1 MTGHVRISLAAWGAT
16 VLGALVLTPVF
27 SGPFLFIS
35 AFLCGA
41 ITGVGILLQNW
52 RTPRFLT
59 PVIQLAVLVE
69 LISFFFLHDT
79 LKFGLIPWRDTALEF
94 NQQMVN
100 AMDSINR
107 FSAPLPPDS
116 NLTLF
121 AVSVIAATGLL
132 IHLIAVQI
140 RQAAWAGLLLLTMYT
155 VPAATV
161 HDGLPALL
169 FVPPA
174 VGYIVLLSAEGRTR
188 LSRWGRRISG
198 VSHLDAAEPV
208 EASALGQAGRRI
220 GLSVVAV
227 AVVVPALPE
236 GVIGNGL
243 AGSGIGDGAGASISA
258 TDPMLD
264 MGKNLKRGDNVT
276 ALTYTGGPDNGVYL
290 RLTALDLFD
299 GNTWRISP
307 RQEGRKITGDLTPP
321 PGFSGDLTKVQTID
335 IHIDVSRS
343 FRSQFAPVPYP
354 LHSISLKNRWRFDAS
369 ALDVVSSNGTVV
381 GGQNYDLTAYDLQP
395 TAQQLFDSVAGGE
408 PDQYTSALPRSI
420 DKRITALANAVTKDA
435 KGNHFEEAALL
446 QKWFRSDGGFT
457 YSTDSS
463 PQSGMKAL
471 SSFLLDNKTGYCEQ
485 FATGMALMARTLDI
499 PARVAIGFL
508 PGQAGKNGEHIV
520 RMHDMHAW
528 PELYFQGIGW
538 VRFEPTPSA
547 RVANTPT
554 WTDSAGATVD
564 TPTITP
570 SFQPSTPGA
579 GETPDIS
586 KPQNPRDL
594 PGGNGASVVST
605 GNWFT
610 NGGGKAIAVTAGVIL
625 VLCIPWLIRALIRR
639 KRFSRAPGRAG
650 VEGLWAEIRDTSR
663 DLDLD
668 WSDTATPRQLGEWL
682 ISQLPEDARPQA
694 LRLARGVESVR
705 YAGHSELQLD
715 LRAEAATVRE
725 ALWNQAKFIRRW
737 RARLLPPSWR
747 WYLNRGS
754 TEASDLLDEFDLA
767 LARLRSFLL
776 PRRFNHH
783 AN

>member
-1 MTGHVRISLAAWGAT
+1 
-16 VLGALVLTPVF
+16 
-27 SGPFLFIS
+27 
-35 AFLCGA
+35 
-41 ITGVGILLQNW
+41 
-52 RTPRFLT
+52 
-59 PVIQLAVLVE
+59 
-69 LISFFFLHDT
+69 
-79 LKFGLIPWRDTALEF
+79 
-94 NQQMVN
+94 
-100 AMDSINR
+100 
-107 FSAPLPPDS
+107 
-116 NLTLF
+116 
-121 AVSVIAATGLL
+121 
-132 IHLIAVQI
+132 
-140 RQAAWAGLLLLTMYT
+140 
-155 VPAATV
+155 
-161 HDGLPALL
+161 
-169 FVPPA
+169 
-174 VGYIVLLSAEGRTR
+174 
-188 LSRWGRRISG
+188 
-198 VSHLDAAEPV
+198 
-208 EASALGQAGRRI
+208 
-220 GLSVVAV
+220 
-227 AVVVPALPE
+227 
-236 GVIGNGL
+236 
-243 AGSGIGDGAGASISA
+243 
-258 TDPMLD
+258 
-264 MGKNLKRGDNVT
+264 
-276 ALTYTGGPDNGVYL
+276 
-290 RLTALDLFD
+290 
-299 GNTWRISP
+299 
-307 RQEGRKITGDLTPP
+307 
-321 PGFSGDLTKVQTID
+321 
-335 IHIDVSRS
+335 
-343 FRSQFAPVPYP
+343 
-354 LHSISLKNRWRFDAS
+354 
-369 ALDVVSSNGTVV
+369 
-381 GGQNYDLTAYDLQP
+381 
-395 TAQQLFDSVAGGE
+395 
-408 PDQYTSALPRSI
+408 
-420 DKRITALANAVTKDA
+420 
-435 KGNHFEEAALL
+435 
-446 QKWFRSDGGFT
+446 
-457 YSTDSS
+457 
-463 PQSGMKAL
+463 
-471 SSFLLDNKTGYCEQ
+471 
-485 FATGMALMARTLDI
+485 
-499 PARVAIGFL
+499 
-508 PGQAGKNGEHIV
+508 
-520 RMHDMHAW
+520 MHDMHAW

-564 TPTITP
+564 TPTISP

-694 LRLARGVESVR
+694 LRLALGVESVR